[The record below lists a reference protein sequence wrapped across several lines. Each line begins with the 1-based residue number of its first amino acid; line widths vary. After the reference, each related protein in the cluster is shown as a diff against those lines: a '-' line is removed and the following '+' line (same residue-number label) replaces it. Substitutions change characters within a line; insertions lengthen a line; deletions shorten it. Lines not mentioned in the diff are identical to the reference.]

1 MKDAGY
7 TKKVWLRF
15 YAELNDFLRKDR
27 AFKAFEYTYKG
38 KITVRDA
45 IESLGVPH
53 SAVDLVLV
61 NSEPAGFSQIINN
74 GDYIS
79 VYPVFESFDISG
91 ITFNRKKP
99 LRITRFVL
107 DAHLGRL
114 ARQLRMLG
122 FDSVYKP
129 GISDEEIINIAES
142 ENRIILTRDLALLKS
157 TRVTHGYYIR
167 STQTRQQ
174 LEEIIGKFDLVNQF
188 EPFTRC
194 LLCNYP
200 LEEVDYEEVKGLVK
214 EDTASIFREFFRCSG
229 CQKIYWE
236 GSHYESMVSEI
247 ERLRMAGHANRGQQF
262 TFQ

>member
-15 YAELNDFLRKDR
+15 YAELNDFLRKDL
-27 AFKAFEYTYKG
+27 AFKAFEYTCKG

-79 VYPVFESFDISG
+79 VYPVFESFDISYL
-91 ITFNRKKP
+91 TPNHKKP

-129 GISDEEIINIAES
+129 GISDEEIIDIAES
-142 ENRIILTRDLALLKS
+142 ENRIILTRDRALLKS
-157 TRVTHGYYIR
+157 KRVSHGYYIR

-174 LEEIIGKFDLVNQF
+174 LEEIICKFDLVNQF

-194 LLCNYP
+194 LVCNDL
-200 LEEVDYEEVKGLVK
+200 LEEVDSEDIKELVK
-214 EDTASIFREFFRCSG
+214 EDTATIFSEFFRCSG
-229 CQKIYWE
+229 CHKIYWE
-236 GSHYESMVSEI
+236 GSHYESMVSQI
-247 ERLRMAGHANRGQQF
+247 ERLRMAGR
-262 TFQ
+262 TVR